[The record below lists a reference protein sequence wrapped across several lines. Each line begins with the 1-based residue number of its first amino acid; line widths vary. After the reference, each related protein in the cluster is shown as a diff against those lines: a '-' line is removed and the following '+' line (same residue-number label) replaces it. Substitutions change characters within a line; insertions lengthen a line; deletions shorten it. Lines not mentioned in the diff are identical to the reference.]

1 MQFIS
6 RPFVV
11 GERIEVMAPGS
22 GSKWLVGV
30 VERVD
35 PMRTIIR
42 SDACLPITI
51 PNKVT
56 ARCPTSG
63 VTCAKACARQVLLS
77 TNPHKAALSGAIIP
91 GLMCTTIRSVAC
103 WSTTSSYQVQQC
115 SSVRHVHTADW
126 QGTLQRLLCITSL
139 PR

>member
-56 ARCPTSG
+56 SGCPTVN
-63 VTCAKACARQVLLS
+63 VTCAEACSRHVLLS
-77 TNPHKAALSGAIIP
+77 ANPNKAGDSGAVVPLSAALHAGP
-91 GLMCTTIRSVAC
+91 
-103 WSTTSSYQVQQC
+103 SS
-115 SSVRHVHTADW
+115 
-126 QGTLQRLLCITSL
+126 SL
-139 PR
+139 ASC

>member
-1 MQFIS
+1 MLWQGCPYGANCCQGQVVVLLHSAGRSGGNWLLVLGFLPTCEGSGRLPDSAGRPFVQFIS

-56 ARCPTSG
+56 
-63 VTCAKACARQVLLS
+63 
-77 TNPHKAALSGAIIP
+77 
-91 GLMCTTIRSVAC
+91 RSV
-103 WSTTSSYQVQQC
+103 
-115 SSVRHVHTADW
+115 
-126 QGTLQRLLCITSL
+126 L
-139 PR
+139 

>member
-1 MQFIS
+1 MAVGSSFLPMCEGSGPPPDNAGCPCVQFIS

-51 PNKVT
+51 PNKV
-56 ARCPTSG
+56 S
-63 VTCAKACARQVLLS
+63 
-77 TNPHKAALSGAIIP
+77 
-91 GLMCTTIRSVAC
+91 
-103 WSTTSSYQVQQC
+103 
-115 SSVRHVHTADW
+115 
-126 QGTLQRLLCITSL
+126 
-139 PR
+139 